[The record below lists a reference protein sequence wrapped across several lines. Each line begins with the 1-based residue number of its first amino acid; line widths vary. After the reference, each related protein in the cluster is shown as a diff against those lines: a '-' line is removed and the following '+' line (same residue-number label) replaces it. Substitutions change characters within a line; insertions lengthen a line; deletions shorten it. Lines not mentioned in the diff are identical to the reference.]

1 MTRRSRSPN
10 PQALAAIGCCRTRM
24 LYVGPMGAVRGW
36 GGSLKSPDTGIG
48 LELWFGIDAPD
59 IDGSEVGG
67 GAGREWALASF

>member
-1 MTRRSRSPN
+1 MRI
-10 PQALAAIGCCRTRM
+10 QA
-24 LYVGPMGAVRGW
+24 YW